1 MSSWSGGLV
10 KVPVHD
16 ISMENWWNLSLRG
29 LPKKLKQKVASLLIY
44 TAWNIWKERNMRVF
58 KGLASL
64 PHRILSIIKEE
75 IRLRYLACGGD
86 EPLLLT

>member
-1 MSSWSGGLV
+1 
-10 KVPVHD
+10 
-16 ISMENWWNLSLRG
+16 MENWWNLSLRG

>member
-1 MSSWSGGLV
+1 MVWGFGEGASARYLNGELVEPFTTRSSKEAQAEG
-10 KVPVHD
+10 
-16 ISMENWWNLSLRG
+16 SL
-29 LPKKLKQKVASLLIY
+29 AIDY

>member
-1 MSSWSGGLV
+1 
-10 KVPVHD
+10 
-16 ISMENWWNLSLRG
+16 
-29 LPKKLKQKVASLLIY
+29 
-44 TAWNIWKERNMRVF
+44 
-58 KGLASL
+58 LASL